1 MDYAKARTAM
11 VESQVRPADVTDPV
25 LVGALRTV
33 PRELFAPLA
42 TQAVAYADA
51 ELDVGGGRYL
61 LRPRHLAKLLQ
72 ALEPRAG
79 EKAMELAGGAGYGA
93 ALLAACGLQ
102 TVMLEPSAV
111 HLPAARQALEAAG
124 YGEVAVA
131 STELAA
137 GWPSAAPYDVI
148 LLNGAAEIVPE
159 AWLAQL
165 GEGGRLGVIVRQGP
179 AGQARI
185 YRKERGVVSF
195 RVAFDAAPPVL
206 PELLAPRPF
215 VF

>member
-1 MDYAKARTAM
+1 MDYAKARTVM
-11 VESQVRPADVTDPV
+11 VETQVRPADVTDPA
-25 LVGALRTV
+25 LIGALRAV
-33 PRELFAPLA
+33 PREIFAPAA

-51 ELDVGGGRYL
+51 ELDVGSGRYL

-72 ALEPRAG
+72 ALEPRPG
-79 EKAMELAGGAGYGA
+79 EKALELAGGTGYGA
-93 ALLAACGLQ
+93 ALLSACGLRA
-102 TVMLEPSAV
+102 VVLEPSAAHV
-111 HLPAARQALEAAG
+111 PAARGALEAAG
-124 YGEVAVA
+124 HGEVAVA
-131 STELAA
+131 STELAT
-137 GWPSAAPYDVI
+137 GWPSDAPYDVI

-185 YRKERGVVSF
+185 YRRERGVVSF
-195 RVAFDAAPPVL
+195 RVAFDAAPPAL
-206 PELLAPRPF
+206 PELLAPRHF